1 MNTWGDSAGETV
13 VAALP
18 SASASSAV
26 TSSPAT
32 PRTPSVPNSLRVIA
46 RPLGSACGAL
56 ALRELR
62 ALTGLLETRL
72 LALLHAGVAREEAV
86 ALELATEVRVGLDEC
101 ARDAVPQRRS
111 LSRDAAAVDLR
122 HHVHAAVVARGLERE
137 PRVPLEGG
145 AREVDVEALAVD
157 RVSALA
163 GLEDHAGDGTL
174 ALACRAIAGV
184 GGQLERRA
192 RGRGLVDRR
201 RGLTL

>member
-72 LALLHAGVAREEAV
+72 LALLHAGVACEEAV
-86 ALELATEVRVGLDEC
+86 ALELAAEVWIGLDERAC
-101 ARDAVPQRRS
+101 DAVPQRRG
-111 LSRDAAAVDLR
+111 LRRHAAAVDLR
-122 HHVHAAVVARGLERE
+122 DHVHATGVA
-137 PRVPLEGG
+137 PSQYNPF
-145 AREVDVEALAVD
+145 
-157 RVSALA
+157 
-163 GLEDHAGDGTL
+163 
-174 ALACRAIAGV
+174 
-184 GGQLERRA
+184 QN
-192 RGRGLVDRR
+192 
-201 RGLTL
+201 